1 MDKILAITSKN
12 FNFGILKENKKQTP
26 KNQKK
31 RRPSLTLTEY
41 DVTNNKNQG
50 FINEREKMKIIE
62 EKLLTET
69 LNVLNLE
76 STKVK

>member
-1 MDKILAITSKN
+1 M
-12 FNFGILKENKKQTP
+12 KENKKQIP